1 MWAWRLNINPN
12 PAPRVAKMK
21 AEGAAPIRVAST
33 KLESRTRASPAAR
46 LTMKNGA
53 TGISRSAS
61 R

>member
-1 MWAWRLNINPN
+1 
-12 PAPRVAKMK
+12 MK
-21 AEGAAPIRVAST
+21 AEGAMPISVAST